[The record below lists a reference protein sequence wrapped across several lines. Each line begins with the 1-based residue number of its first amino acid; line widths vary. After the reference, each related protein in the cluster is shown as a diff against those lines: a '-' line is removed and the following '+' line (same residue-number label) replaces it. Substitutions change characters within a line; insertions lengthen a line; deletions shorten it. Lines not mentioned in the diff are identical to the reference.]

1 MANVASLVNVMHQH
15 RLAEPTAYEN
25 LLGDAI
31 ERAFAA
37 GIHDLDGIVRML
49 NDTGPAGPD
58 GEPWTT
64 TRLEVELE
72 RLGA

>member
-1 MANVASLVNVMHQH
+1 MAVSPPLVNVMNQH
-15 RLAEPTAYEN
+15 RQAEPTAYEN

-37 GIHDLDGIVRML
+37 GIHDLEGIVRLL
-49 NDTGPAGPD
+49 NDTGPSGPD
-58 GEPWTT
+58 GMPWTAAQ
-64 TRLEVELE
+64 LEAELA